1 MIAFTLLTEID
12 MKNINIFEELAK
24 SPCHDLKINELVDN
38 LPLTIRDALL
48 TADSQKIRETLSN
61 RKIFSDFQIVTCTNA
76 VVEEMA
82 GF

>member
-1 MIAFTLLTEID
+1 MK
-12 MKNINIFEELAK
+12 MKNISIFEEIAK
-24 SPCHDLKINELVDN
+24 LTCYDSKVNKLVDE

-61 RKIFSDFQIVTCTNA
+61 RKIFSDFQIVTCANA